1 MKTIRLMVLAGALMF
16 TAAACN
22 SNSNRS
28 ESNSTG
34 TESSDDNKMAENAK
48 YTCPMHPEVIS
59 DKPGD
64 CPKCGMKL
72 VEVDS
77 THAPAADSMAM

>member
-1 MKTIRLMVLAGALMF
+1 MKTIRVMILTGALLV
-16 TAAACN
+16 TAAACS
-22 SNSNRS
+22 SNTNRS
-28 ESNSTG
+28 ESNTTG
-34 TESSDDNKMAENAK
+34 TESSDNNKMSENVK
-48 YTCPMHPEVIS
+48 YTCPMHPEVVS

-72 VEVDS
+72 VAVDS

>member
-1 MKTIRLMVLAGALMF
+1 MILTGALLV
-16 TAAACN
+16 TAAACS
-22 SNSNRS
+22 SNTNRS
-28 ESNSTG
+28 ESNTTG
-34 TESSDDNKMAENAK
+34 TESSDNNKMSENVK
-48 YTCPMHPEVIS
+48 YTCPMHPEVVS

-72 VEVDS
+72 VAVDS